1 MADVLV
7 RLDVQSEAYES
18 KLKNATANLQHMEKE
33 VRRTGATF
41 AYADKAELEFVRSLG
56 QMSTQATSSM
66 QKLREYS
73 NAIMSLT
80 ETYRAMTAEE
90 KNSDFGKAMAASIDE
105 LKAKAANLKDIMADT
120 QGEIKRLSSDTGVFD
135 QVAGGITAVTSAFQV
150 GQGAMQAF
158 GVKSGDAMQ
167 AMAQLQGVMAVTNG
181 LTKIQAALQKES
193 AMMIGLTNVQKK
205 AAAAAEAL
213 DTAAKGKNIAV
224 TKAATVAQKALNAVA
239 NANPFVLLAAAV
251 GAAAGAFA
259 LFRSKADETDQSVK
273 QFRDSVS
280 STMAGLMTTYTMLQ
294 NEWKN
299 LSTEQEKND
308 WISNNA
314 DKFNELGVSIES
326 VADAENVFERNTEA
340 MIKSF
345 ELRAKAAAL
354 QSLAEEKYKEYYSK
368 RDMADKFGLGEVKAG
383 DEVRFTQDQAGQV
396 SREDYE
402 RKDGRLVYTK
412 EGAERVNSRRF
423 YAEEKN
429 QANELLREYAKLKKE
444 QEGVFSFAGI
454 KKAYDKGNNIDS
466 KKAQIEELASAQ
478 VAALDRMS
486 MSEEEYAQKV
496 YEIEKDKNEKIAA
509 LYIEGS
515 KERSQANKTLSDL
528 EAKRKGELA
537 KQELDT
543 IKAEIEAEASMRMAA
558 LDKQSMSEEQYAQ
571 KSYQIEKDKLNKI
584 LLWTKEGTK
593 ERAQV
598 NKQIADLETRHNAE
612 VAKNTVELKKAQYE
626 EEASAQ
632 LAALS
637 TQKMTDEE
645 FAQKEY
651 EIEKDKLQ
659 KTAALYAEGSTERLQ
674 ISKQISDL
682 ETKNNRST
690 AKDEVSITK
699 AKYEEEAATQISE
712 LDRQAMTEQ
721 EYENEVYEIK
731 KANLQRIAELYQE
744 GTAER
749 AAANTAIENL
759 EIQHQGNLV
768 KIAKDAQKKQ
778 DSGILSSMI
787 GKAKQVGWNSENL
800 GVSGFKEK
808 INLGVDIS
816 DEEWNAVLDKLNER
830 LQSFGM
836 DPVQINFETGN
847 LEQVFDEAKVQ
858 FEKFMSDMNSG
869 VSAISTIG
877 NAFNDLKGI
886 GEDLASAFSGE
897 MDAWDSL
904 MTVFNSGISIMQTV
918 MGVMEAI
925 NTLQQLSGALSDQKK
940 EKQLEETTTVV
951 AGKMAESTAN
961 MQEAGTSMTAAGAN
975 AAESSSAAGK
985 SVAGIPIV
993 GPILAVAAIAAVL
1006 AATFAAMSK
1015 AKSAG
1020 SFATGGI
1027 IPGNSFSGDNQI
1039 ASVNA
1044 GELILSRSQ
1053 QANIA
1058 GQLQSNPMGNLRLST
1073 EISGSNLRV
1082 VLNNDNRSRGGSR
1095 DVYGVR

>member
-1 MADVLV
+1 MADAIV
-7 RLDVQSEAYES
+7 RLKVES
-18 KLKNATANLQHMEKE
+18 QEYDQKLQRATQQLQHMEKE

-41 AYADKAELEFVRSLG
+41 AYADKEELAFIKSLG

-158 GVKSGDAMQ
+158 GVKSEDAMQ

-193 AMMIGLTNVQKK
+193 AMMIGITNMQKK

-368 RDMADKFGLGEVKAG
+368 RDMADKIGLGEVKAG
-383 DEVRFTQDQAGQV
+383 DEVRFTRDQAGQV

-402 RKDGRLVYTK
+402 RKDGKWVYTK
-412 EGAERVNSRRF
+412 EGAERVNNRRF

-429 QANELLREYAKLKKE
+429 QANELLREYAELKKE
-444 QEGVFSFAGI
+444 QENVFSFAGI
-454 KKAYDKGNNIDS
+454 KKADDKPVKVEVEPEIPKGILNNL
-466 KKAQIEELASAQ
+466 K
-478 VAALDRMS
+478 
-486 MSEEEYAQKV
+486 
-496 YEIEKDKNEKIAA
+496 
-509 LYIEGS
+509 
-515 KERSQANKTLSDL
+515 
-528 EAKRKGELA
+528 
-537 KQELDT
+537 
-543 IKAEIEAEASMRMAA
+543 
-558 LDKQSMSEEQYAQ
+558 
-571 KSYQIEKDKLNKI
+571 
-584 LLWTKEGTK
+584 
-593 ERAQV
+593 
-598 NKQIADLETRHNAE
+598 KQIAD
-612 VAKNTVELKKAQYE
+612 
-626 EEASAQ
+626 
-632 LAALS
+632 
-637 TQKMTDEE
+637 
-645 FAQKEY
+645 AQKELN
-651 EIEKDKLQ
+651 EAETTEGIEAAQKKLEGLQ
-659 KTAALYAEGSTERLQ
+659 AEYDQLIGKKKESVQVSKEEVTYASDSIAAQE
-674 ISKQISDL
+674 KKVSDL
-682 ETKNNRST
+682 TKKWKEASVSVR
-690 AKDEVSITK
+690 DEYKTQLD
-699 AKYEEEAATQISE
+699 EAQAE
-712 LDRQAMTEQ
+712 LDRMTGKKVEVEIEFVEPQ
-721 EYENEVYEIK
+721 ELETSLNGPVM
-731 KANLQRIAELYQE
+731 
-744 GTAER
+744 
-749 AAANTAIENL
+749 TAIEKMQQSIRIKLADENFEVDQNALTNL
-759 EIQHQGNLV
+759 MTFAIQKGITGMDGAFEGLQYMLSEGLD
-768 KIAKDAQKKQ
+768 IKDSDIQAVV
-778 DSGILSSMI
+778 D
-787 GKAKQVGWNSENL
+787 
-800 GVSGFKEK
+800 K
-808 INLGVDIS
+808 INEQLANRGLEPI
-816 DEEWNAVLDKLNER
+816 K
-830 LQSFGM
+830 
-836 DPVQINFETGN
+836 INFETGG
-847 LEQVFDEAKVQ
+847 LEEVKTEVISATEAMK
-858 FEKFMSDMNSG
+858 ESLDSMSSG

-904 MTVFNSGISIMQTV
+904 MTVFNSGIGIMQTV
-918 MGVMEAI
+918 IGVMEAI

-951 AGKMAESTAN
+951 AGKMAEQQAN
-961 MQEAGTSMTAAGAN
+961 LQEAGTSMTAAGAN